1 MERLKTIKDV
11 LIAQVQS
18 QLGNLQ
24 QVDANELGE
33 VVDMIKDMEEAIYYC
48 TITKAMEQA
57 SEDPSKMYYSEMKK
71 DIPYPRYREQEM
83 PIEFRDYREGNS
95 PKQRKMYM
103 ESKELHKDKETQ
115 MKELER
121 YMQELTSD
129 ITEMIRD
136 ASPEEKQLL
145 QKKISTLAAKI
156 SV

>member
-1 MERLKTIKDV
+1 MERLKTIEDV
-11 LIAQVQS
+11 LISQVQS

-48 TITKAMEQA
+48 TITKAMKQ
-57 SEDPSKMYYSEMKK
+57 SEKDDYSEIKK

-83 PIEFRDYREGNS
+83 PIEFHDYREGNS

-129 ITEMIRD
+129 IIDMIKD
-136 ASPEEKQLL
+136 ATPEEKQLL

>member
-1 MERLKTIKDV
+1 MERLKTIKDI
-11 LIAQVQS
+11 LIAQIQS

-33 VVDMIKDMEEAIYYC
+33 VVDMIKDIEEAIYYC
-48 TITKAMEQA
+48 TITKAMEQ
-57 SEDPSKMYYSEMKK
+57 SEKEIKK
-71 DIPYPRYREQEM
+71 DIPYPQYREQEM

-129 ITEMIRD
+129 IIDMIKD
-136 ASPEEKQLL
+136 ATPEEKQLL

>member
-48 TITKAMEQA
+48 TITKAMEQ
-57 SEDPSKMYYSEMKK
+57 SEKETKK

-129 ITEMIRD
+129 IIDMIKD
-136 ASPEEKQLL
+136 ATPEEKQLL

>member
-33 VVDMIKDMEEAIYYC
+33 VVDMIKDIEEAIYYC
-48 TITKAMEQA
+48 TITKAMEQ
-57 SEDPSKMYYSEMKK
+57 SEKDDYSEIKK
-71 DIPYPRYREQEM
+71 DIPYPQYREQEM

-129 ITEMIRD
+129 IIDMIKD
-136 ASPEEKQLL
+136 ATPEEKQLL

>member
-24 QVDANELGE
+24 QVDTNELGE

-48 TITKAMEQA
+48 TITKAMEQ
-57 SEDPSKMYYSEMKK
+57 SEKEIKK
-71 DIPYPRYREQEM
+71 DISYPQYREQEM

-129 ITEMIRD
+129 IIDMIKD
-136 ASPEEKQLL
+136 ATPEEKQLL

>member
-24 QVDANELGE
+24 QVDTNELGE
-33 VVDMIKDMEEAIYYC
+33 VVDMIKDIEEAIYYC
-48 TITKAMEQA
+48 TITKAMEQ
-57 SEDPSKMYYSEMKK
+57 SEKDDYSETKK
-71 DIPYPRYREQEM
+71 DIPYPQYREQEM

-129 ITEMIRD
+129 IIDMIKD
-136 ASPEEKQLL
+136 ATPEEKQLL

>member
-33 VVDMIKDMEEAIYYC
+33 VVDMIKDIEEAIYYC
-48 TITKAMEQA
+48 TITKAMEQ
-57 SEDPSKMYYSEMKK
+57 SEKEIKK
-71 DIPYPRYREQEM
+71 DIPYSQYREQEM

-129 ITEMIRD
+129 IIDMIKD
-136 ASPEEKQLL
+136 ATPEEKQLL